1 MQDRN
6 LNNALLALE
15 RDDGIRSNLARA
27 VLMIRELRIPD
38 VRQLR
43 RLRRGHTRR
52 MVLAMLETGPKTTRQ
67 IAVHIHKTHPDMTDK
82 SAYNRAYQCL
92 HKLREIDAVA
102 HGGRFW
108 RVAVTLS

>member
-15 RDDGIRSNLARA
+15 RDDGIRGNLARA

-43 RLRRGHTRR
+43 RLRRWHTRR

-67 IAVHIHKTHPDMTDK
+67 IADHIHKTHPDMTDK

-92 HKLREIDAVA
+92 RKLREIEAVA
-102 HGGRFW
+102 HDGCLW
-108 RVAVTLS
+108 MLTQ

>member
-15 RDDGIRSNLARA
+15 RDDGIRGNLARA
-27 VLMIRELRIPD
+27 LFMIRELRIPD
-38 VRQLR
+38 LSQLR

-67 IAVHIHKTHPDMTDK
+67 IADHIHKKHHDMTDK

-92 HKLREIDAVA
+92 HKLREIDAVT
-102 HGGRFW
+102 HDGRFGAL
-108 RVAVTLS
+108 V

>member
-15 RDDGIRSNLARA
+15 RDDGIRGNLARA
-27 VLMIRELRIPD
+27 LFMIRELRIPD

-67 IAVHIHKTHPDMTDK
+67 IADHIHKTHPDMTDK

-92 HKLREIDAVA
+92 NKLREIEAVMYY
-102 HGGRFW
+102 GCLWG
-108 RVAVTLS
+108 LIQ